1 MHIGDKY
8 KVYQREANDSL
19 HDTPRGEKGEN
30 TLMKESLPEIF
41 TRVKIF
47 TDFCRPTRTKHH
59 TIFSKS
65 QYLDYMFY
73 NSDISTVAY

>member
-41 TRVKIF
+41 TLVKISGRF
-47 TDFCRPTRTKHH
+47 LQTNQNKAPHH
-59 TIFSKS
+59 F
-65 QYLDYMFY
+65 
-73 NSDISTVAY
+73 

>member
-30 TLMKESLPEIF
+30 TLMKESLIFADQPEQSTTPFLVNLSTWIICF
-41 TRVKIF
+41 ITQISLQL
-47 TDFCRPTRTKHH
+47 H
-59 TIFSKS
+59 I
-65 QYLDYMFY
+65 
-73 NSDISTVAY
+73 NSSWII